1 MTPDELRESLGRGE
15 LRAAYLV
22 LGGEALLRDEALA
35 ALRASVL
42 GGGPADFDLDRL
54 EGERLSPAE
63 LLDALRTLPVLA
75 PRRLVILREPEAR
88 GPARGLGDALAGIV
102 GEPDPELRSVLV
114 VVAEKADGRARWV
127 KAFDVAA
134 VVRCE
139 PPRSQREVVAFV
151 REEARRQG
159 VSLDASAAELL
170 AERVGPQLLL
180 LRREI
185 EKAAL
190 LAPPTGRVGRA
201 DIEVGTPILAEE
213 PVWDLT
219 DAIGEGRPSD
229 ALRVL
234 SRLLAGGTAPPL
246 VLGSLASHFR
256 RLLRLRSGGSV
267 QAPPFVLRKLDQQ
280 AQRYGPRRLGAC
292 LRAIHETDLA
302 LKGSGHLPPDLAL
315 ERLVLGLSG

>member
-1 MTPDELRESLGRGE
+1 MTPDELRASLGRGE
-15 LRAAYLV
+15 LRGAYLV

-35 ALRASVL
+35 ALRAAVL
-42 GGGPADFDLDRL
+42 GDAPADFDLDRL
-54 EGERLSPAE
+54 EGERLPAAE
-63 LLDALRTLPVLA
+63 LLDALKTHPVLA

-88 GPARGLGDALAGIV
+88 GPARGLGDALVGIV
-102 GEPDPELRSVLV
+102 GELDSEARSVLV

-127 KAFDVAA
+127 KAFDAA
-134 VVRCE
+134 AIVRCDA
-139 PPRSQREVVAFV
+139 PRSQREVVAFI
-151 REEARRQG
+151 REEARRQA

-170 AERVGPQLLL
+170 AERIGPQLLL

-190 LAPPTGRVGRA
+190 LAPPEGKVGRA
-201 DIEVGTPILAEE
+201 EVAAGTPTLADE

-219 DAIGEGRPSD
+219 DAIGEGRSAD

-234 SRLLAGGTAPPL
+234 AHLLAGGTAPPL
-246 VLGSLASHFR
+246 VLGSVASHFR

-267 QAPPFVLRKLDQQ
+267 QAPPFVLRKLDRQ
-280 AQRYGPRRLGAC
+280 AQRYGPRRLAAC

-302 LKGSGHLPPDLAL
+302 LKGAGHLRPELAL
-315 ERLVLGLSG
+315 ERLVMGLSG

>member
-15 LRAAYLV
+15 LRGAYLV
-22 LGGEALLRDEALA
+22 LGGETLLRDEAVA
-35 ALRASVL
+35 ALRAAVL
-42 GGGPADFDLDRL
+42 GDAPADFDLDRL
-54 EGERLSPAE
+54 DGERLTAAA
-63 LLDALRTLPVLA
+63 LQDALKTLPVLA

-88 GPARGLGDALAGIV
+88 GSARGLGEALVGILA
-102 GEPDPELRSVLV
+102 ELDPETRSVLV

-127 KAFDVAA
+127 KAFDAA
-134 VVRCE
+134 AIVRCE
-139 PPRSQREVVAFV
+139 APRSQREVVAFV

-159 VSLDASAAELL
+159 VALDASAAELL

-190 LAPPTGRVGRA
+190 LAPEEGKVGRA
-201 DIEVGTPILAEE
+201 AVAAGTPTLADE
-213 PVWDLT
+213 PIWDLT
-219 DAIGEGRPSD
+219 DAIGEGRSAD

-234 SRLLAGGTAPPL
+234 SHLLAGGTAPPL
-246 VLGSLASHFR
+246 VLGSVASHFR

-267 QAPPFVLRKLDQQ
+267 QAPPFVVRKLDRQ
-280 AQRYGPRRLGAC
+280 ARRYGPRRLAAC

-302 LKGSGHLPPDLAL
+302 LKGAGHLPPELAL

>member
-1 MTPDELRESLGRGE
+1 VTPDELRESLGRGE
-15 LRAAYLV
+15 LRGAYLV

-42 GGGPADFDLDRL
+42 GDGPADFDLDRL
-54 EGERLSPAE
+54 EGERLSAPE
-63 LLDALRTLPVLA
+63 LIDALKTLPVLA

-88 GPARGLGDALAGIV
+88 GPGRGLGDALAGIV
-102 GEPDPELRSVLV
+102 GALDPEARTVLV
-114 VVAEKADGRARWV
+114 VVAEKVDGRARWV
-127 KAFDVAA
+127 KAFDAAA

-139 PPRSQREVVAFV
+139 APRSQREVVAFV

-159 VSLDASAAELL
+159 VAFDASAADLL

-190 LAPPTGRVGRA
+190 LAPPTGKVGRA
-201 DIEVGTPILAEE
+201 EIAAGTPTLAEE

-219 DAIGEGRPSD
+219 DAIGEGRSSD

-234 SRLLAGGTAPPL
+234 GHLLAGGTAPPL

-256 RLLRLRSGGSV
+256 RLLRLRAGGSV
-267 QAPPFVLRKLDQQ
+267 QAPPFVLRKLDRQ
-280 AQRYGPRRLGAC
+280 AQRYGPRRLTAC

-302 LKGSGHLPPDLAL
+302 LKGAGHLPPELAL
-315 ERLVLGLSG
+315 ERLVMGLAG